1 MKCDYHKTCTN
12 EATVQFFLS
21 SPEDE
26 QNLST
31 PNYYCN
37 EHAEVVRKE
46 GVVNKEVDLP
56 DEDSELVTGST
67 AKETSKFKDTL
78 QDLKLEESQE

>member
-1 MKCDYHKTCTN
+1 MKCDYHESCSD
-12 EATVQFFLS
+12 EASVQLFLS

-46 GVVNKEVDLP
+46 GIVNKEVYLP
-56 DEDSELVTGST
+56 NEDSEFIIGST

-78 QDLKLEESQE
+78 QDLNSEESQE

>member
-1 MKCDYHKTCTN
+1 MKCDYHETCPN
-12 EATVQFFLS
+12 DATVQLFLS
-21 SPEDE
+21 SLEDE

-31 PNYYCN
+31 PNYYCT

-46 GVVNKEVDLP
+46 GIVNKEIDLP
-56 DEDSELVTGST
+56 DEDSGLVIGST